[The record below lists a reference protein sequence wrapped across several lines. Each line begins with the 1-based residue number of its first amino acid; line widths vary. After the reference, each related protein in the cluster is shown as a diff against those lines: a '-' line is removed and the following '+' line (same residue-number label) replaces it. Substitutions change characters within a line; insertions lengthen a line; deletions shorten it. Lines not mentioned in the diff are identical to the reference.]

1 MSFSNCASFLSVFVE
16 VRDIYEVG
24 FSLPSANLYE
34 PTTPPPSGEVSQGR
48 TAGKGG
54 HVALAAVQL
63 AALLTAPNTFFQ
75 FPSSPLSAVHSFTYQ
90 SRQMCNEL
98 STHYQKIIAIVP
110 IKWDQP
116 ILGYLY
122 VRFYITIL
130 WETDG
135 SSLSWY
141 LPSPSVQLWSLSVSP
156 SPKWISQNQQR
167 SIFHWWCCPAILLL
181 FVLTMLFLSRQQHSD
196 HAGNPSRMVEH
207 RHCTA
212 CFLHW
217 QTVWCEIIP
226 SVN

>member
-1 MSFSNCASFLSVFVE
+1 MTVMFRDFMVPIACVYNPISDKNQQRGATSEDERENKRFNGRVCLSAKTSTSASAWFHFPNILPKVSFSNCASFLSVFVE

-63 AALLTAPNTFFQ
+63 AALLTAPDTFFQ

-116 ILGYLY
+116 NY
-122 VRFYITIL
+122 VLI
-130 WETDG
+130 
-135 SSLSWY
+135 
-141 LPSPSVQLWSLSVSP
+141 
-156 SPKWISQNQQR
+156 
-167 SIFHWWCCPAILLL
+167 
-181 FVLTMLFLSRQQHSD
+181 M
-196 HAGNPSRMVEH
+196 
-207 RHCTA
+207 
-212 CFLHW
+212 
-217 QTVWCEIIP
+217 
-226 SVN
+226 